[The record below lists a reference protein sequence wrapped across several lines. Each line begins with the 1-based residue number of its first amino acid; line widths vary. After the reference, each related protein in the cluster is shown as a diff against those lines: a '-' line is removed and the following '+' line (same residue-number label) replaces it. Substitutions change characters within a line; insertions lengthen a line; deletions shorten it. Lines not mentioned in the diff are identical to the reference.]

1 MDART
6 PLPGALALVLEQ
18 NMIPEGGTVLC
29 AVSGGADSVCLLHWL
44 AGLRALRPFTLV
56 AAHYNH
62 NLRGEESDRDEAFVR
77 SFLRQCCPQVELI
90 VGTGDVAGQA
100 RQRRQ
105 GIEETAREMRY
116 AFLRQVA
123 EQVGADVIATAHTAD
138 DNAETLLLNLTRGCG
153 LRGLTGIPPCRD
165 GLIRP
170 LLTTHREQVE
180 AYLRAFGLPHV
191 EDSSN
196 TDMHYTRNRMR
207 HQVMPVL
214 RDIQP
219 RLLEHL
225 SQTAHLLEQDE
236 AFLLNMAKEALPTP
250 VLIPGGLSA
259 CAAAIAAQSE
269 ALAVRMVRLL
279 LDELT
284 AGQCS
289 AAHLTA
295 LVALCRSE
303 EPSARLSLP
312 HGLTARRVYDR
323 LELTFA
329 SSTDSLTPTPLPLP
343 GQVSL
348 PGGVLTAFK
357 TTYSGQ
363 PQTPEQFFLSCTKT
377 APGMTLR
384 PRATGDTLTRPG
396 RLRQTLKKIMIDEKL
411 PRHLRDAVPVLEHC
425 GRVAGV
431 VGLGPDTDFL
441 PLPGEMCWQLKFTQ
455 TTPKGTDEHGT

>member
-6 PLPGALALVLEQ
+6 PLPGALALVLERD
-18 NMIPEGGTVLC
+18 MIPEGGTVLC

-62 NLRGEESDRDEAFVR
+62 ALRGEESLRDEAFVR

-116 AFLRQVA
+116 AFLRQAA

-138 DNAETLLLNLTRGCG
+138 DNAETMLLNLARGCG

-196 TDMHYTRNRMR
+196 ADTHYTRNRLR
-207 HQVMPVL
+207 HQVLPTL

-219 RLLEHL
+219 RFAEHL
-225 SQTAHLLEQDE
+225 TQTAHLLEQDE
-236 AFLLNMAKEALPTP
+236 RFLMEQARAALPQPTP
-250 VLIPGGLSA
+250 IPGGLSA
-259 CAAAIAAQSE
+259 CAAAIAAQPDP
-269 ALAVRMVRLL
+269 LAVRMVRLL

-284 AGQCS
+284 GGQCS
-289 AAHLTA
+289 ATHLTA
-295 LVALCRSE
+295 LVALCRGAD
-303 EPSARLSLP
+303 PSARLSLP
-312 HGLTARRVYDR
+312 HALTARRVYDR
-323 LELTFA
+323 LELTTHA
-329 SSTDSLTPTPLPLP
+329 PTSLRTPSPLPMPGQTPLCD
-343 GQVSL
+343 GM
-348 PGGVLTAFK
+348 LTVTK
-357 TTYSGQ
+357 TVYHAQ
-363 PQTPEQFFLSCTKT
+363 AQRPDCFFLSCDKT
-377 APGMTLR
+377 PAGLTLR
-384 PRATGDTLTRPG
+384 GRTSGDRMARPG
-396 RLRQTLKKIMIDEKL
+396 RTRRTLKKIMIDEKL

-425 GRVAGV
+425 GQVAGV

-441 PLPGEMCWQLKFTQ
+441 PLPGEMCWQLEFTR